1 MNNLSDNIL
10 GLYENFCLDKQEQS
24 SNILSNENN
33 TYNNSELISLV
44 YKHLVK
50 DYNIEIFENDPQLAF
65 PMIAKKNNVTDKH
78 FKEIQNNRDNS
89 KSLNKKYDWNSKEF
103 C

>member
-1 MNNLSDNIL
+1 MYYDFIDYSSDDNDELSEERKELEKYTLEDYLKCDETKEILNSDHYLEFENNLSDNIL

-50 DYNIEIFENDPQLAF
+50 D
-65 PMIAKKNNVTDKH
+65 
-78 FKEIQNNRDNS
+78 
-89 KSLNKKYDWNSKEF
+89 
-103 C
+103 